1 MKARWL
7 PNPALTLMLAILW
20 LLLNNTLSFG
30 QFLLGLFLGWA
41 IPLLVRG
48 FLVEVPRIRKPLQL
62 CVFSLKVLYDIVV
75 ANVHVAKLVLGPKKN
90 LRPAFIEVPMAIEN
104 EFVLSTLTSIISL
117 TPGTVSA
124 CLSEDRQMLM
134 VHALDVPDAD
144 ALIADVKRNY
154 EAPLLEIFECSPT

>member
-48 FLVEVPRIRKPLQL
+48 FLIEGAAHTQAAAAVR
-62 CVFSLKVLYDIVV
+62 VL
-75 ANVHVAKLVLGPKKN
+75 AQG
-90 LRPAFIEVPMAIEN
+90 
-104 EFVLSTLTSIISL
+104 
-117 TPGTVSA
+117 
-124 CLSEDRQMLM
+124 
-134 VHALDVPDAD
+134 AL
-144 ALIADVKRNY
+144 
-154 EAPLLEIFECSPT
+154 